1 VVPAFDDV
9 SETGAPARVEPSA
22 EPASITSPPQ
32 EAPPKPNERS
42 GVDAPSDAHAPSD
55 ALSLPDA
62 PPLPDA
68 AMASVAILPF
78 DNHSADPSHQYVGD
92 AFAAELHSTLARV
105 DRLRVASRRSSFL
118 FKDAHV
124 DVREIGRRLNV
135 DYVIS
140 GSLQC
145 SEAHLHVVAE
155 LADAVSATQ
164 VWARSYD
171 RKSEDLLT
179 VEREI
184 AEEIVGSF
192 ATQQLRTEIRNVRH
206 KSTSS
211 LDAWGLVQKARSF
224 VLDYTAEGFAGAI
237 EPLHRA
243 IELDRDYPAAH
254 ATLSS
259 LLVERLVN
267 GFSSEPDRDEAD
279 AVAAAAKALSL
290 APQDPF
296 ILRMASLIW
305 SYCGDHRKALNCLR
319 KAVAYAPF
327 DFGAWGYMGWPL
339 TATGETQDLNELR
352 EILERLLKMET

>member
-1 VVPAFDDV
+1 VTSEEVLTRCISELRRALGDDRGSPSYIQTVPKRGYRLVEPVVPAFDDV
-9 SETGAPARVEPSA
+9 SETGAPARVERSA

-32 EAPPKPNERS
+32 EAPPTPIERFR
-42 GVDAPSDAHAPSD
+42 VDAPSD

-184 AEEIVGSF
+184 AEEVVGSF

-211 LDAWGLVQKARSF
+211 L
-224 VLDYTAEGFAGAI
+224 
-237 EPLHRA
+237 
-243 IELDRDYPAAH
+243 
-254 ATLSS
+254 
-259 LLVERLVN
+259 
-267 GFSSEPDRDEAD
+267 
-279 AVAAAAKALSL
+279 
-290 APQDPF
+290 
-296 ILRMASLIW
+296 
-305 SYCGDHRKALNCLR
+305 
-319 KAVAYAPF
+319 
-327 DFGAWGYMGWPL
+327 
-339 TATGETQDLNELR
+339 
-352 EILERLLKMET
+352 